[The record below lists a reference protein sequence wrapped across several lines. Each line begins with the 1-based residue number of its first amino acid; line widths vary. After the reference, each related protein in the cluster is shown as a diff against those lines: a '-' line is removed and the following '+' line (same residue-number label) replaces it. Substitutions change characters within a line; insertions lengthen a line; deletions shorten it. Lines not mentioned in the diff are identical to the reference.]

1 MMSEK
6 ANEYLRLKLKKDQLL
21 RDIRTVSAEIR
32 RQSKI
37 MNLYVN
43 EYDLT
48 AEKASLLWTELT
60 PAEQAELRERVDLD
74 A

>member
-1 MMSEK
+1 MSERV
-6 ANEYLRLKLKKDQLL
+6 NEYIKLKLKKDQLL

-48 AEKASLLWTELT
+48 AERARMLWSELT
-60 PAEQAELRERVDLD
+60 PAEQAELRKKVYLD

>member
-1 MMSEK
+1 MSEK
-6 ANEYLRLKLKKDQLL
+6 VNEYIKLKLKKDQLL

-48 AEKASLLWTELT
+48 TEKASLLWAELT
-60 PAEQAELRERVDLD
+60 PTEQAELREKGGSG
-74 A
+74 

>member
-1 MMSEK
+1 MSEK
-6 ANEYLRLKLKKDQLL
+6 VNEYIKLKLKKDQLL

-48 AEKASLLWTELT
+48 AEKASMLWAELT
-60 PAEQAELRERVDLD
+60 PAEQDELRKKVDLD